1 MSKNKMLF
9 SQREEVQLNQDTK
22 IILMKPGQ
30 DLYLRIVP
38 KLGKFMQVL
47 FGKKDSEEGSTSWVD
62 NPKDYEFINSIIK
75 PVLLYCIRNPNDYRK
90 RLLVE

>member
-30 DLYLRIVP
+30 DLYLRIAP

-47 FGKKDSEEGSTSWVD
+47 FGKKDSDLW
-62 NPKDYEFINSIIK
+62 
-75 PVLLYCIRNPNDYRK
+75 L
-90 RLLVE
+90 